1 MKKVMFTLL
10 ISFFA
15 LSSFSQSNEATAIS
29 TTDVVTAPEVMEVSC
44 GKCKF
49 GLPGKSC
56 DLAIRIK
63 DKAYYVDGV
72 SIDALGDAH
81 GHDGLCN
88 VIRKANVEGKLVDNR
103 FVATSVT
110 LLPMEEKKQ

>member
-1 MKKVMFTLL
+1 MKRVMFTLL

-15 LSSFSQSNEATAIS
+15 LSSFSQSTEATIA
-29 TTDVVTAPEVMEVSC
+29 TATIEDNSQVVMEVSC

-56 DLAIRIK
+56 DLAIKIK
-63 DKAYYVDGV
+63 EKAYYVDGV

-103 FVATSVT
+103 FIATSVK
-110 LLPMEEKKQ
+110 LLPIEEKKH